1 MPLDEYF
8 PVSELAEPRMMVSPS
23 TLALAG
29 PASSRPAAAP
39 AMATLERARAR
50 IAFRARMGSLKQIM
64 FYLPLT
70 GGCSAWLV
78 SAAFPAQLT
87 RIIGRWRSRATLRGS
102 EPPGR
107 VVLFTDQYAA
117 S

>member
-1 MPLDEYF
+1 
-8 PVSELAEPRMMVSPS
+8 
-23 TLALAG
+23 
-29 PASSRPAAAP
+29 
-39 AMATLERARAR
+39 
-50 IAFRARMGSLKQIM
+50 MGSLKQIM

-102 EPPGR
+102 KPPAEWSFYRTNPPHVAATIGILATDKHQRPTPSDPVSARPGSGVGPPVGGWWRGR
-107 VVLFTDQYAA
+107 
-117 S
+117 

>member
-87 RIIGRWRSRATLRGS
+87 KNHREVAVARN
-102 EPPGR
+102 PPGAI
-107 VVLFTDQYAA
+107 DPG
-117 S
+117 